1 MTTPPYGSSEPVV
14 PQQGNPG
21 PVPQPA
27 HYGQPVPP
35 PHQPPPHQQPY
46 QQQPYQQAP
55 YQPAPYQPAPYQ
67 QMAPQPYAAPGFP
80 AGHPNA
86 PLQYKDTTAAFLLWF
101 FLGTFGAHH
110 FYLGNTQRGV
120 VYAVTCVVSWIL
132 LAVAIG
138 AVGLLVL
145 FVLWIIDGV
154 QLSEKLRQ
162 YNANAY
168 AVNQSRGFA

>member
-1 MTTPPYGSSEPVV
+1 MTHPPYGSSEPVV
-14 PQQGNPG
+14 PQQGQPG

-27 HYGQPVPP
+27 PYGHPVPP
-35 PHQPPPHQQPY
+35 AHQQPY
-46 QQQPYQQAP
+46 QQ
-55 YQPAPYQPAPYQ
+55 APYQPAPYQ
-67 QMAPQPYAAPGFP
+67 QMAPQPYPAPGYP
-80 AGHPNA
+80 SGHPLA
-86 PLQYKDTTAAFLLWF
+86 PMQYKDTTTAFLLWF
-101 FLGTFGAHH
+101 FTGYFGGHH

-120 VYAVTCVVSWIL
+120 VYAVTCVLSWIL
-132 LAVAIG
+132 LAVLIG

-145 FVLWIIDGV
+145 FVLWIVDGV